1 MTRTTRTLAS
11 ITFDCTDAL
20 TVARFWSTVLD
31 REVPDTTSDH
41 VQLAGEPTWSF
52 RSRPEPKAA
61 KNGVHLDLGVANVTK
76 AVDRLVALGAT
87 AGRLRPARL
96 PMDDAGRPRGRR
108 ARRCRRRIDID
119 ITIVRHDRGSFPRS
133 GSLTTRPHT
142 TQRSE

>member
-1 MTRTTRTLAS
+1 MTRTTPTLAS
-11 ITFDCTDAL
+11 ITFDCSDAL

-87 AGRLRPARL
+87 AWATSTSRAT
-96 PMDDAGRPRGRR
+96 DGRR
-108 ARRCRRRIDID
+108 SPTPRA
-119 ITIVRHDRGSFPRS
+119 TSSTLSPQHLHRHDD
-133 GSLTTRPHT
+133 RPP
-142 TQRSE
+142 